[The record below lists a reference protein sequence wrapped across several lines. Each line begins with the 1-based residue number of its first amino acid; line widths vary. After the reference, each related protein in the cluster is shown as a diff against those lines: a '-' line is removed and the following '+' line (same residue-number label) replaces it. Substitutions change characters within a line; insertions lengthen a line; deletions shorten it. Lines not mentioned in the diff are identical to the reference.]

1 MQVATAAGI
10 MSGMRLRKP
19 RPAERAGRDSDHLF
33 DPTTID
39 LVTLTPD
46 NATVV
51 LYIVQP
57 NSWTGSDGE
66 IASLQQKIHAY
77 VGYANDGQMVSD
89 YPHTSGLAWK
99 ILIDCQAGP
108 PDPRTA
114 AVLREVGEAVRRYG
128 GDLSTAP

>member
-1 MQVATAAGI
+1 
-10 MSGMRLRKP
+10 MSGMRLKKP
-19 RPAERAGRDSDHLF
+19 RRAERAGPDSDQVF

-57 NSWTGSDGE
+57 NSWTGSDGA

-77 VGYANDGQMVSD
+77 VGYAVDGQMASD
-89 YPHTSGLAWK
+89 HPQTSGLPWR
-99 ILIDCQAGP
+99 ILIDCQARP

-114 AVLREVGEAVRRYG
+114 AVLREVGEAVRRHG
-128 GDLSTAP
+128 GDLSASS